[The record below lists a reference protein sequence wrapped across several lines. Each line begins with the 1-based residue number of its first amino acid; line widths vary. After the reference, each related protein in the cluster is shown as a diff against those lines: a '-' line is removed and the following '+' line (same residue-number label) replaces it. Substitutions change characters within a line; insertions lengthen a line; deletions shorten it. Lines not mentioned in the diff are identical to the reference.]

1 MKHSISLIIC
11 FVCFFGLAGPG
22 YALDQS
28 SPSDTEKTVVGRVLP
43 LAEIIVIKKIK
54 TDAEPLEKQVALLDD
69 DGRVWPILS
78 DEGGRVFFL
87 DKQMLQRRTR
97 LKMKTT
103 SDMPF
108 AQVISVEIEHEG
120 KWRVPQYYCDV
131 CTIAVRYPQIC
142 LCCQGPMEFRL
153 KPER

>member
-1 MKHSISLIIC
+1 MKQFISLII
-11 FVCFFGLAGPG
+11 FIVCIFCLAGTG
-22 YALDQS
+22 HALDQ
-28 SPSDTEKTVVGRVLP
+28 PARSDVETTVVGRVLP
-43 LAEIIVIKKIK
+43 MPEILALKKVK
-54 TDAEPLEKQVALLDD
+54 ADSEPLEKQVALLGD
-69 DGRVWPILS
+69 DGRAWPILS
-78 DEGGRVFFL
+78 DEGGRLFFL
-87 DKQMLQRRTR
+87 DKQMLHRRAR
-97 LKMKTT
+97 LKLKTT